1 MTDQR
6 IVQRLA
12 AIAFWLVCGIVVVTV
27 VMSVR
32 RDQEAGVH
40 FWPSSE
46 VSGQHD
52 QSKYVKAIRTAE
64 QSLALARRR
73 YGEEHRS
80 VASSMLF
87 LALLYRLEGRD
98 ADAAPLLR
106 RSLAITEKVL
116 FPDAYEV
123 ETPLQMLGALS
134 YAEGDWAGAAG
145 YWRRSTALVERRAAR
160 DRKGDR
166 PETSTGK
173 AQHSRGDFLG
183 LVKAT
188 YRLAAQSPNVTAPA
202 DMFEKAQWAQFSK
215 SATSLAQMAARSAK
229 NSPQLGELARERQDL
244 VDEWDR
250 LLAAVL
256 VKAEDRST
264 GAEEART
271 KFYAAI
277 EGRRGEIDRRLSEID
292 RQLAQEF
299 PEYAALVSAAP
310 VSTEEAQAQLGVD
323 EALVLVLDTPEFERT
338 PEETFIWVVT
348 KSDVRWARSAFG
360 TTALRREVEALRCG
374 LDNVL
379 WDDKDSHDRCMGVV
393 KAVPYDTEYGG
404 VLPFDLGRAHALYKA
419 LLGPA
424 EDLIAGK
431 HLLIVPSGAL
441 TQLPF
446 QVLVTEP
453 PGMAIPDRLDDYRVA
468 AWLGVRQPLTVLPA
482 VSSLKALRRVGR
494 PSAAPRPMIGFG
506 NPLLDGYLGRPDDNP
521 IARKLAEDH
530 AQWRAEARAKQR
542 CEPAGI
548 TVAANTNQSARRVAS
563 PVRAVRGVVHVTTRG
578 GLADLDL
585 LKGQVPLP
593 ETADELC
600 AVAEAVQANAREIR
614 LGAQATEREV
624 KRLSRSGELTQYRML
639 HFATHGAAAGE
650 LRGTDE
656 PGLIL
661 TPPTPE
667 VRSEEDDGYL
677 SASEIAD
684 LKLDADLVVLS
695 ACNTA
700 AGGETSAEALSGL
713 ASAFIYAGAR
723 ALLVSHWAVASDAT
737 VEMIKAA
744 VAEMARDAKV
754 GRAEAMRR
762 AMQALIE
769 RGTHDQAHP
778 SYWAPFVVV
787 GEGAAGQ

>member
-1 MTDQR
+1 
-6 IVQRLA
+6 
-12 AIAFWLVCGIVVVTV
+12 
-27 VMSVR
+27 
-32 RDQEAGVH
+32 
-40 FWPSSE
+40 
-46 VSGQHD
+46 
-52 QSKYVKAIRTAE
+52 
-64 QSLALARRR
+64 
-73 YGEEHRS
+73 
-80 VASSMLF
+80 
-87 LALLYRLEGRD
+87 
-98 ADAAPLLR
+98 
-106 RSLAITEKVL
+106 
-116 FPDAYEV
+116 
-123 ETPLQMLGALS
+123 
-134 YAEGDWAGAAG
+134 
-145 YWRRSTALVERRAAR
+145 
-160 DRKGDR
+160 
-166 PETSTGK
+166 
-173 AQHSRGDFLG
+173 
-183 LVKAT
+183 
-188 YRLAAQSPNVTAPA
+188 
-202 DMFEKAQWAQFSK
+202 
-215 SATSLAQMAARSAK
+215 
-229 NSPQLGELARERQDL
+229 

-250 LLAAVL
+250 LLAAVF
-256 VKAEDRST
+256 VKAAERSDD
-264 GAEEART
+264 AEKARD
-271 KFYAAI
+271 KYYAAI
-277 EGRRGEIDRRLSEID
+277 DGRRGEIDRRLSEID
-292 RQLAQEF
+292 RRLAQEF

-310 VSTEEAQAQLGVD
+310 VSAEEVQSQLGVD

-348 KSDVRWARSAFG
+348 KSDVRWARSDLG

-374 LDNVL
+374 LDDVL
-379 WDDKDSHDRCMGVV
+379 WDDKDSYERCMGLV
-393 KAVPYDTEYGG
+393 KAVRYDTGYGG

-419 LLGPA
+419 LLGPV

-431 HLLIVPSGAL
+431 RLLIVPSGAL

-453 PGMAIPDRLDDYRVA
+453 PGVAMPDRLDDYRVA
-468 AWLGVRQPLTVLPA
+468 VWLGARQPLTVFPA

-542 CEPAGI
+542 CEPTGI
-548 TVAANTNQSARRVAS
+548 SVAANTNQSPRRVAS
-563 PVRAVRGVVHVTTRG
+563 PVRAIRGVAHMTTRG
-578 GLADLDL
+578 GLADLEL

-600 AVAEAVQANAREIR
+600 AVAEAVQADASEIR
-614 LGAQATEREV
+614 LGAQATESEV
-624 KRLSRSGELTQYRML
+624 KRLSRSGELTQYRLL

-667 VRSEEDDGYL
+667 VRSEEDDGYF

-684 LKLDADLVVLS
+684 LKLDADWVVLS

-700 AGGETSAEALSGL
+700 AGGEASAEALSGL

-737 VEMIKAA
+737 VELIKTA
-744 VAEMARDAKV
+744 VAEMARDTKV

-762 AMQALIE
+762 AMQALID
-769 RGTHDQAHP
+769 RGTPDQAHP